1 MDLSSS
7 GTSAADRVGVPA
19 QAVIGLAKAGRIDQV
34 GGKAAGLG
42 EMIRAGERV
51 PDGFCIT
58 TAAHE
63 AARASSGVL
72 PDDLRREIVAAYG
85 RLGAGAVA
93 VRSSATAE
101 DLRHASFAGQ
111 YDTFLG
117 VTGADALI
125 DAVQRCWAS
134 LAGPRA
140 AAYGAAA
147 GVAAGAVRMAVV
159 VQRMVDPAAA
169 GVLFTANPVTGSRS
183 EMVVDAVAG
192 LGDVVVDG
200 SAAADHYVLTGQ
212 QPEPATGCLTTAQ
225 LEQLRAVGERLQRR
239 AGAPQDVEWAFDRDG
254 TLWLLQSR
262 AITTLFPL
270 PEASRPGP
278 GVYLEVGH
286 MQGMLRPFTPMGM
299 AAMRVAAA
307 QWLQSVGLV
316 ADPAQGHPGLVAVAG
331 RMYLD
336 LTALVR
342 SRRLRAKLPAALQ
355 IYGPRVSGALAR
367 VLEDPRFAPVP
378 GRPYRLRTAV
388 GVAARLAPG
397 MVAGLLG
404 ALLRPDRARVRAFRA
419 AAELARPHHTEARR
433 TAAERIRL
441 AAELQRPF
449 LREMTAMLPP
459 LYAAL
464 LARAAAV
471 GLLAGVATE
480 SEVDE
485 TLRGAPHNVTTE
497 MDLALW
503 RLAAAAE
510 EYRDLMLDT
519 PPAELAARYR
529 AGELPEFGLGTF
541 LIRYGHRG
549 AAEIDVGMP
558 RWAEDPTPVFAALA
572 GYLRVTDPEQAPD
585 RRFARAAEEAA
596 AKIDELVGRARRVAP
611 VRARPAGFFLRRSR
625 ELAGLRELPKF
636 AWLYAFAQIRRELL
650 AAGAELAGRGV
661 LERAD
666 DIMFLELGEALAA
679 DGADLRE
686 RVAARRAD
694 HQREL
699 RRRSVPGLLLHDGTI
714 PEALTPRGPAPD
726 GTLTGMA
733 AAPGTVTGRARV
745 VLDPAGAH
753 VEPGEILVAPT
764 TDPGWTPLFLTA
776 GGLVTETG
784 SPMAHGPTVA
794 REYGIPAVI
803 CVRDATELIRTGQL
817 VTVDGA
823 AGTVVLVDDPP
834 RPAQGASCDRCTS
847 AVARDR
853 ALSVDR

>member
-1 MDLSSS
+1 MEAVSSNM
-7 GTSAADRVGVPA
+7 SAPVRGDGRSPVGGGAPEPA
-19 QAVIGLAKAGRIDQV
+19 VVGLAEVDTGWTALV

-42 EMIRAGERV
+42 ELIRTGEPV
-51 PDGFCIT
+51 PEGFCIT
-58 TAAHE
+58 TAVHE
-63 AARASSGVL
+63 AARASSGPV
-72 PDDLRREIVAAYG
+72 PDDLRREIVACYE

-101 DLRHASFAGQ
+101 DLPQASFAGQ
-111 YDTFLG
+111 HDTFLD
-117 VTGADALI
+117 VVGADALL

-134 LAGPRA
+134 LSSPRA
-140 AAYGAAA
+140 VAYRQAA
-147 GVAAGAVRMAVV
+147 GIADDTVRMAVV

-169 GVLFTANPVTGSRS
+169 GVLFTANPITGTRS

-200 SAAADHYVLTGQ
+200 SAAADHYVL
-212 QPEPATGCLTTAQ
+212 PEGPIAATGGCLSPVQ
-225 LEQLRAVGERLQRR
+225 LEQLREVGERLQRR
-239 AGAPQDVEWAFDRDG
+239 AGAPQDVEWAIDRAG

-270 PEASRPGP
+270 PQSRRPGP
-278 GVYLEVGH
+278 RVYLEVGH

-299 AAMRVAAA
+299 SAMRVATA
-307 QWLQSVGLV
+307 QWLESVGRP
-316 ADPAQGHPGLVAVAG
+316 ADPFEGHPGMVDAGG

-342 SRRLRAKLPAALQ
+342 SRRLRARLPAALT
-355 IYGPRVSGALAR
+355 IYGPRVSGAMAR
-367 VLEDPRFAPVP
+367 VLDDPRFAPLP
-378 GRPYRLRTAV
+378 GRPFRLRTVAV
-388 GVAARLAPG
+388 VAARLAPG
-397 MVAGLLG
+397 LVAGVVD
-404 ALLRPDRARVRAFRA
+404 ALLRPARARARAFRA
-419 AAELARPHHTEARR
+419 AADMARSPTP
-433 TAAERIRL
+433 TAAGSAADRVEVV
-441 AAELQRPF
+441 AELQRPF

-459 LYAAL
+459 LYAAM
-464 LARAAAV
+464 LARVAAV
-471 GLLAGVATE
+471 GLLAGVAAE

-485 TLRGAPHNVTTE
+485 TLRGAPYNVTTE

-503 RLAAAAE
+503 RLAATSAGEHRA
-510 EYRDLMLDT
+510 RLLHT

-529 AGELPEFGLGTF
+529 AGELAEFGLGEF
-541 LIRYGHRG
+541 LRRYGHRG
-549 AAEIDVGMP
+549 AAEIDVGVP
-558 RWAEDPTPVFAALA
+558 RWVEDPAPVFAALA

-596 AKIDELVGRARRVAP
+596 AKIDELVGRARRTRP
-611 VRARPAGFFLRRSR
+611 VRARVAGFFLRRSR

-636 AWLYAFAQIRRELL
+636 AWLHAFARMRRELL
-650 AAGAELAGRGV
+650 GAGAELTGRGL

-666 DIMFLELGEALAA
+666 DIMFLDLREALAAA

-686 RVAARRAD
+686 LVATRRAGYE
-694 HQREL
+694 REL
-699 RRRSVPGLLLHDGTI
+699 RRRSVPGLLLSDGTI
-714 PEALTPRGPAPD
+714 PEALAPPSPVTD

-745 VLDPAGAH
+745 ILDPAGAH

-803 CVRDATELIRTGQL
+803 CVRDATQLITTGQL
-817 VTVDGA
+817 ITVDGA
-823 AGTVVLVDDPP
+823 SGTVVLAD
-834 RPAQGASCDRCTS
+834 
-847 AVARDR
+847 ARSGHEACR
-853 ALSVDR
+853 S